1 MKNILYNHKEYKTI
15 RQSLRKQ
22 EIGAEKILWSKL
34 RNKQQVF
41 KFRRQYGV
49 GKYILDFYC
58 PKLKLAVEIDGSTHS
73 TKEEISKD
81 KKREEFIKKFG
92 IEIKRYLNYD
102 IYNNIEG
109 VLVDINNFCYKKISL
124 KKLSE
129 IKSHP
134 TQPPLSKGRGY
145 F

>member
-129 IKSHP
+129 IRHW
-134 TQPPLSKGRGY
+134 
-145 F
+145 